1 MAGALLFGASLTGAV
16 GLTLARYASARAR
29 RALMRLLARAPRV
42 AHRVQDGRLATVAV
56 DEVESGDVLLGKE
69 ADVVPVDSVVLE
81 GTAII
86 DASALT
92 GEAQPI
98 ERGTGDPVAGGTVHV
113 GAAFRMCAVARAS
126 ESTYT
131 GIVRLIEA
139 AQQSKTPAVRLADRA
154 AAALPNGCK
163 QGHRWLLL
171 GAGRERRD
179 GPCPQAAAASAGV
192 RGRRMRLVAFVPCI
206 LAHMWGT
213 LLGKVRL
220 QPRQR
225 ESDRQDR
232 DFPFP
237 QGCDGLLER
246 PGIDPPVVQQG
257 DQGALVGARIG

>member
-1 MAGALLFGASLTGAV
+1 M
-16 GLTLARYASARAR
+16 
-29 RALMRLLARAPRV
+29 
-42 AHRVQDGRLATVAV
+42 
-56 DEVESGDVLLGKE
+56 
-69 ADVVPVDSVVLE
+69 VPVDSVVLE

-179 GPCPQAAAASAGV
+179 GPCPQAAAAWCWRSG
-192 RGRRMRLVAFVPCI
+192 
-206 LAHMWGT
+206 
-213 LLGKVRL
+213 
-220 QPRQR
+220 
-225 ESDRQDR
+225 
-232 DFPFP
+232 
-237 QGCDGLLER
+237 
-246 PGIDPPVVQQG
+246 
-257 DQGALVGARIG
+257 